1 MDQHV
6 CIGCLWTVQ
15 TVIRRLITGLL
26 EATNSPSSTLTLGAY
41 TWAFSY
47 VTTCVEPNGFFYVA
61 MNSLIHSSSS
71 LQLIHQS
78 VTGD

>member
-1 MDQHV
+1 MDEHV
-6 CIGCLWTVQ
+6 CISCLWMVQ
-15 TVIRRLITGLL
+15 TVIRLITGLL
-26 EATNSPSSTLTLGAY
+26 EATNSASSTLTLGAY
-41 TWAFSY
+41 MWAFSY
-47 VTTCVEPNGFFYVA
+47 VTTCVETNGIYYVV